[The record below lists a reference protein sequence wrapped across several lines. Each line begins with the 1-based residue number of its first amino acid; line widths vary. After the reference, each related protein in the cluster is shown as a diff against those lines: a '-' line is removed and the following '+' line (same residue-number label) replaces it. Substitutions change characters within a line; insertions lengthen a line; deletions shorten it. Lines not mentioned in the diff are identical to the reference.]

1 MRCASSCVAVRTC
14 MAANDELERP
24 TAAVSTAT
32 RAHNSPKRPRRL
44 CAHPSRPLQAL
55 VRSLLAIWAPLRLTR
70 YPVMVSVHVHG
81 RTVCEKV
88 LRLSTGCHLRAVSAS
103 ITAKWRLRS
112 ARPIGARGVLV
123 LLQRKCRRRRMSHV
137 VMKSGVEAPYRNE
150 NNRREQQVGQVL
162 HRVVALIAAI

>member
-1 MRCASSCVAVRTC
+1 MSPPS
-14 MAANDELERP
+14 NDELERP
-24 TAAVSTAT
+24 ADDTEPAPWAQHSAA
-32 RAHNSPKRPRRL
+32 RPWRL
-44 CAHPSRPLQAL
+44 PYLTSRPLQAF

-137 VMKSGVEAPYRNE
+137 VMKSGVEAQYRNE